1 MSHIIDDCDTEIIL
15 QQGNTKPI
23 TDQDGE
29 ILCNCCITI
38 LNKSFLRKDL
48 LVIDEKMY

>member
-1 MSHIIDDCDTEIIL
+1 MSHIIDNCDTEIFL

-38 LNKSFLRKDL
+38 LRDL
-48 LVIDEKMY
+48 KFFAKRSLE